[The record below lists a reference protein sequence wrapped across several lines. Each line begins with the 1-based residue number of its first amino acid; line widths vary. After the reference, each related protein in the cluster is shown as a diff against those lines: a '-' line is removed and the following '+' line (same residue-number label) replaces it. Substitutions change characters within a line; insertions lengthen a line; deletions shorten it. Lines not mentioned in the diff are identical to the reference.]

1 MSSTAASQAPAK
13 KVPPICIV
21 IPTFNRMDTLA
32 ICLRHLEQQTS
43 PDFEVIVIDDGS
55 TDATPQFLQQY
66 AAATHLQMRFARQP
80 NAGPAR
86 ARNLAVSLTHAP
98 LCLFIG
104 DDIFAAPD
112 FVATHLAFH
121 HANPD
126 ERFAALGLTRWSES
140 GQTVTPFMRWL
151 DNGFQFD
158 YAALLRGTTPDWRH
172 FYTSNLSIK
181 SELLRRHPFDDRFA
195 ALDLL
200 EDGEL
205 GYRLQAL
212 EDLHLLFLPAAVAE
226 HLHPTDF
233 RKACRRAFAIGRS
246 YVFFESLW
254 PNALPR
260 KSRSRLLLRGLL
272 GRCTWLLAPC
282 AWLVDKL
289 TRVWCPNP
297 FLRPVLSLH
306 LAAGRRSIDEPQPP
320 LDSSGSVVT

>member
-1 MSSTAASQAPAK
+1 
-13 KVPPICIV
+13 
-21 IPTFNRMDTLA
+21 MDTLS

-43 PDFEVIVIDDGS
+43 QDFEVIVVDDGS

-66 AAATHLQMRFARQP
+66 VAATHLQLRFARQP

-86 ARNLAVSLTHAP
+86 ARNVAVSLTQAP

-104 DDIFAAPD
+104 DDIFASPD
-112 FVATHLAFH
+112 FAATHLAFH

-126 ERFAALGLTRWSES
+126 ERFAALGLTQWSET

-151 DNGFQFD
+151 DHGFQFD
-158 YAALLRGTTPDWRH
+158 YVALQRGDTPDWRH

-181 SELLRRHPFDDRFA
+181 SDLLRLHPFDERFTA
-195 ALDLL
+195 HDLL

-205 GYRLQAL
+205 GYRLQTL
-212 EDLHLLFLPAAVAE
+212 EDLRLVFLPAALAE

-254 PNALPR
+254 PNALPS
-260 KSRSRLLLRGLL
+260 KTRSRLLLRKLF
-272 GRCTWLLAPC
+272 GRCTWLLDLS

-306 LAAGRRSIDEPQPP
+306 LAAGRRSVDASPP
-320 LDSSGSVVT
+320 TPTSSVL

>member
-21 IPTFNRMDTLA
+21 IPTFNRVDTLA
-32 ICLRHLEQQTS
+32 NCLRHLEQQTS
-43 PDFEVIVIDDGS
+43 PDFEVIVVDDGS
-55 TDATPQFLQQY
+55 SDATPQFLKQY
-66 AAATHLQMRFARQP
+66 AATGHLLLRYASQS

-86 ARNLAVSLTHAP
+86 ARNLAISLTQAP

-126 ERFAALGLTRWSES
+126 ARFAALGLTVWSES
-140 GQTVTPFMRWL
+140 GQTVTPFMRWVE
-151 DNGFQFD
+151 NGFQFD

-172 FYTSNLSIK
+172 FYTSNLSVK
-181 SELLRRHPFDDRFA
+181 SGLLRRHPFNERFA
-195 ALDLL
+195 AHDLL

-205 GYRLQAL
+205 GYRLQTL
-212 EDLHLLFLPAAVAE
+212 EDLYLVFLPGAVAE

-233 RKACRRAFAIGRS
+233 RRACRRAFAIGRS

-254 PNALPR
+254 PNALPP
-260 KSRSRLLLRGLL
+260 KTRSRLLLRKLF
-272 GRCTWLLAPC
+272 GRWTWLLTPS

-306 LAAGRRSIDEPQPP
+306 LAAGR
-320 LDSSGSVVT
+320 SSVDAPARTPASSVL